1 MMHSG
6 SSGLKLARQ
15 DPLPFTTMKIHASI
29 AVISALIVSV
39 LGFEPPQRIRVR
51 VPALGSRRLMASP
64 SSPFQAL
71 LSSTSDDNN
80 DDSSHMKS
88 SNDNNRL
95 SKRYMAG
102 TILFGLVAF
111 ILAAMPDRTKGV
123 QLAGKYGGAAGYGL
137 AAGTCHILSNA
148 IKNNRL
154 TTDSSRRLNV
164 GLFFFCLISLFSLPG
179 EAAFL
184 PMFGPAV
191 LLMTAMM
198 FIKGWGCNLSYQG
211 WKAGVEDSRGLANMT
226 SNQLLGQFARDV
238 ASSLKGIIKTP
249 RKGFVYL
256 FLFFMVVLGGFSS
269 VMEAQFYMQYGAPLF
284 NISLQW
290 SALARLFFVSSIVY
304 SLKDAAE
311 QGRLTG
317 IAFIQMNFMIAA
329 WALFGK

>member
-1 MMHSG
+1 
-6 SSGLKLARQ
+6 
-15 DPLPFTTMKIHASI
+15 
-29 AVISALIVSV
+29 
-39 LGFEPPQRIRVR
+39 
-51 VPALGSRRLMASP
+51 
-64 SSPFQAL
+64 
-71 LSSTSDDNN
+71 
-80 DDSSHMKS
+80 
-88 SNDNNRL
+88 
-95 SKRYMAG
+95 
-102 TILFGLVAF
+102 
-111 ILAAMPDRTKGV
+111 
-123 QLAGKYGGAAGYGL
+123 
-137 AAGTCHILSNA
+137 
-148 IKNNRL
+148 
-154 TTDSSRRLNV
+154 
-164 GLFFFCLISLFSLPG
+164 
-179 EAAFL
+179 
-184 PMFGPAV
+184 
-191 LLMTAMM
+191 M

-211 WKAGVEDSRGLANMT
+211 WKAGVEESRGLANMT

-238 ASSLKGIIKTP
+238 TSSLKGIIKTP

>member
-1 MMHSG
+1 MHSG

-154 TTDSSRRLNV
+154 TTDSSWGSGIFTHVWTCSVTNDSHDVHQGLGLQSFLSGMEGWRR
-164 GLFFFCLISLFSLPG
+164 
-179 EAAFL
+179 
-184 PMFGPAV
+184 
-191 LLMTAMM
+191 
-198 FIKGWGCNLSYQG
+198 
-211 WKAGVEDSRGLANMT
+211 R
-226 SNQLLGQFARDV
+226 
-238 ASSLKGIIKTP
+238 
-249 RKGFVYL
+249 
-256 FLFFMVVLGGFSS
+256 
-269 VMEAQFYMQYGAPLF
+269 
-284 NISLQW
+284 
-290 SALARLFFVSSIVY
+290 VSWPC
-304 SLKDAAE
+304 KHD
-311 QGRLTG
+311 
-317 IAFIQMNFMIAA
+317 
-329 WALFGK
+329 